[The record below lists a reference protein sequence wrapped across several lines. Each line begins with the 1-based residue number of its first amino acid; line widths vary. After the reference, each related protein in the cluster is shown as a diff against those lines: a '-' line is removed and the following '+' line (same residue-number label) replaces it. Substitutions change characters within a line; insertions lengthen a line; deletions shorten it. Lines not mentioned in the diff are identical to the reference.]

1 MRFSMTGM
9 TGNITGN
16 MTGNLRAQNT
26 QTKTGGLNASTT
38 RSILKKD
45 TTGLGN
51 ATKSM
56 TKRSAAFTDTTDAF
70 GNITQPISEEPEEEK
85 YTEEEL
91 KLIENRITL
100 FLVLSY

>member
-1 MRFSMTGM
+1 M

-26 QTKTGGLNASTT
+26 QTKTGLGASTT

-70 GNITQPISEEPEEEK
+70 GNITQPISEEPEEPQ

-91 KLIENRITL
+91 KLIENRTIL
-100 FLVLSY
+100 FRIYLILNS